1 MNQKLFAKLLLE
13 HQADLGEIRSV
24 ALRFIKSASRCVEND
39 DSDGENESISKE
51 KMVELFLKTSAI
63 VIKLIPLE
71 HQVIGSNLIKKQE
84 LDELKQQQD
93 VELNISEEDVSVIK
107 QFLESYNAIK

>member
-1 MNQKLFAKLLLE
+1 MDKKSFAKLLLE
-13 HQADLGEIRSV
+13 HQADLSEIRSV
-24 ALRFIKSASRCVEND
+24 ALRFIKSASKCVDGNAGIQGD
-39 DSDGENESISKE
+39 DLMVKSISRE

-84 LDELKQQQD
+84 NMLKL
-93 VELNISEEDVSVIK
+93 VIIIINI
-107 QFLESYNAIK
+107 L